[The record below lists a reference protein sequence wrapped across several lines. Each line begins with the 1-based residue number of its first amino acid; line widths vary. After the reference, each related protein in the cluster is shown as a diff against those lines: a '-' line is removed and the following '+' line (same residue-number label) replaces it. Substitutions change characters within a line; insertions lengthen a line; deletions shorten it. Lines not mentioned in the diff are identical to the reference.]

1 MPFTALITGATK
13 GIGRALAETFAEHGC
28 HLVLSARNEKALKA
42 IQATFTE
49 KYPEIS
55 VFIKAADL
63 KQVTQV
69 EELIQFVNDACPK
82 LDVLI
87 NNAGIFYQAPLL
99 EEPENRLSEMMDLN
113 LFAPYYLC
121 RAFAPQMRT
130 NGQGHIFN
138 ICSIASQTVFP
149 GSGSYAITKFAL
161 LGLTK
166 ALRQELLD
174 SKVKVTAV
182 LPGATWTASW
192 EASGVPPERLM
203 AAKEVAEAVWQVWKI
218 GPSAVVEEIVLRP
231 QLGDL

>member
-13 GIGRALAETFAEHGC
+13 GIGRALAETFAENGF
-28 HLVLSARNEKALKA
+28 HLTLTARNEKALK
-42 IQATFTE
+42 QLQTTFKE
-49 KYPEIS
+49 KYPGIT
-55 VFIKAADL
+55 VFVKAADL
-63 KQVTQV
+63 GQTTQIAALV
-69 EELIQFVNDACPK
+69 QFVKDAWPK

-99 EEPENRLSEMMDLN
+99 QEPEHHLSEMMNTN
-113 LFAPYYLC
+113 LFAPYHLC
-121 RAFAPQMRT
+121 RAFAPQMKT

-138 ICSIASQTVFP
+138 ICSVASKAVFP

-192 EASGVPPERLM
+192 EGSDIPPERLM
-203 AAKEVAEAVWQVWKI
+203 AAKEIAEAVWQVWKI

-231 QLGDL
+231 QQGDL